1 MRALSTGWARL
12 IRCQIDGRRR
22 HCGVLAEPVPRR
34 ISTARPASRRTV
46 LTVVTV
52 RGEQRTTDA
61 MVALVAAQCLPLA

>member
-12 IRCQIDGRRR
+12 IRCQTDGRRR

-52 RGEQRTTDA
+52 RGEQRATDA

>member
-1 MRALSTGWARL
+1 M
-12 IRCQIDGRRR
+12 
-22 HCGVLAEPVPRR
+22 AEPVPRR